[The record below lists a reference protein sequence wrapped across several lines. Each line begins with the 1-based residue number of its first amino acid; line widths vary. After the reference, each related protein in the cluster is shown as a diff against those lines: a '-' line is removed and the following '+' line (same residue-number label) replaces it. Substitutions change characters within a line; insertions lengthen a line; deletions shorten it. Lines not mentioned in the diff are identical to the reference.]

1 MGGSQSTPA
10 PVAEIPVSSLS
21 VASPSLTTE
30 DMDKALN
37 AVAAQAYDNIHSQ
50 LTHLQNSQLEKSAEV
65 ASSIQ
70 KRMQSASH
78 ATGKV
83 ICKKEGDDLIQC
95 LHNNKSLLACEK
107 VIDDLAK
114 CSSN

>member
-1 MGGSQSTPA
+1 MEVNKTVFKKYTSTIL
-10 PVAEIPVSSLS
+10 EIYS
-21 VASPSLTTE
+21 
-30 DMDKALN
+30 KG
-37 AVAAQAYDNIHSQ
+37 
-50 LTHLQNSQLEKSAEV
+50 NSQLEKSAEV